1 MYVVHLSCTLYSRQ
15 VAHERL
21 TRQTVA
27 ERALRLADSEGLEAV
42 TIRRL
47 AQELGVSPM
56 ATYWHFKNKDELL
69 LGMTDQA
76 LAPLPPTGDSTESW
90 QRQLRG
96 MVEKVVG
103 LMREH
108 PSLATLLQNIDAK
121 RAASFARATND
132 VLALLARAGLG
143 LEESYWVAMHLLQGI
158 IGLIASWPG
167 QPASMTREEA
177 AECRRQTRL
186 TMEALSPS
194 EYPMVVAY
202 ARTLEEEPDPERY
215 YAFGIDLLMGGIE
228 AIAVRYG
235 SPPASHP

>member
-1 MYVVHLSCTLYSRQ
+1 
-15 VAHERL
+15 L

-27 ERALRLADSEGLEAV
+27 ECALRLADSEGLEAV

-69 LGMTDQA
+69 LGMTDQG
-76 LAPLPPTGDSTESW
+76 LAPLPPIGDSTEGW

-96 MVEKVVG
+96 MVETVVA

-108 PSLATLLQNIDAK
+108 PSLAALLQNVDAK
-121 RAASFARATND
+121 KAANFARATND
-132 VLALLARAGLG
+132 ALALLARAGLG
-143 LEESYWVAMHLLQGI
+143 LQESYWVAMHLLHGA

-167 QPASMTREEA
+167 QPTAMTPEEV

-202 ARTLEEEPDPERY
+202 ARTLEQEPDPERY
-215 YAFGIDLLMGGIE
+215 YAFGIDLLMGGVE
-228 AIAVRYG
+228 AIAARHASA
-235 SPPASHP
+235 SP